1 MKQEPH
7 SGKELQHKSTDDI
20 FYSFEDEED
29 DAFPERG
36 DAEADNGEPKG
47 EPEEVKPSRSPWK
60 LFLKVLMNPVEG
72 WKELKRSKVTA
83 AQFGWKFF
91 YPILLIAAL
100 SYIAMPVYGIEF
112 SAARIVSDIVITF
125 MSLLLSNFIAALCC
139 EWFGGK
145 GMRKQMRTDFGR
157 NFIMTIIGSA
167 AIVVILWQWLPMMSP
182 IISFLPLYSIYLIV
196 RGVKYLRIP
205 TNRTN
210 AMIMMFAALCIGLP
224 LLLYT
229 LFSALL
235 PE

>member
-1 MKQEPH
+1 MIQEPLT
-7 SGKELQHKSTDDI
+7 GKQPKSKPAGDI

-29 DAFPERG
+29 DVFPPR
-36 DAEADNGEPKG
+36 DGEVEEDGPREPG
-47 EPEEVKPSRSPWK
+47 EGKPSRSPWK
-60 LFLKVLMNPVEG
+60 LFFKVLTNPVEG

-83 AQFGWKFF
+83 AQFGWKLF

-100 SYIAMPVYGIEF
+100 SNIAMPIYGIEF
-112 SAARIVSDIVITF
+112 SAAHIVSDIVITF

-167 AIVVILWQWLPMMSP
+167 ALEVILWLWLPMMTP

-196 RGVKYLRIP
+196 RGVKYLRIS

-224 LLLYT
+224 LLLDT